1 MTDKERNYI
10 ANPIKRLCKLNNL
23 DLDYKSM
30 EIKTNSAI
38 LNYLLSTVF
47 LFK

>member
-1 MTDKERNYI
+1 MNLSINNDINY
-10 ANPIKRLCKLNNL
+10 PSGYSLKLNNL